1 MARIK
6 TAYAARLVRH
16 QRLRQT
22 LSGTPERPRLN
33 VFRSS
38 RHMYAQVIDD
48 VAGHTLAS
56 AGTQELPADVY
67 AKSDAAHEIGK
78 LVAER
83 AKAKGVKQ
91 VVGEQ
96 AAQIRRWRP
105 PDAYKGKGI
114 RYAGE
119 RVTLKAGKSGARGV
133 G

>member
-6 TAYAARLVRH
+6 TTYAARIVRH

-48 VAGHTLAS
+48 VAGHTLAA
-56 AGTQELPADVY
+56 AGTHELPADVF
-67 AKSDAAHEIGK
+67 AKTDAAHESGK
-78 LVAER
+78 LIAER
-83 AKAKGVKQ
+83 AKAKGVK
-91 VVGEQ
+91 
-96 AAQIRRWRP
+96 
-105 PDAYKGKGI
+105 
-114 RYAGE
+114 
-119 RVTLKAGKSGARGV
+119 KAVFDRG